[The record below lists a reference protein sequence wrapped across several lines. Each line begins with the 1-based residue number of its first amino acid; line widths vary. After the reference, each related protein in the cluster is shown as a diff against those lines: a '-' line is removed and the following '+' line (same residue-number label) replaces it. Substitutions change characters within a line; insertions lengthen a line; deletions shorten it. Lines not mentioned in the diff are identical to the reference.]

1 MNFFLANPGYFGRMN
16 TGKYVFSQIVSVLDA
31 NDFKKCVDRYKGN
44 YKIKDFSCWHQL
56 LCMMFGQL
64 ANRDSLSDL
73 VLCLQTQKSKWYHL
87 GIGTNI
93 SKSNLAHA
101 NEKRNWQIFADF
113 AYLLIAQARR
123 SILPNEALS
132 IFENNAIYAIDTTT
146 IDLCLEVFW
155 WAKFRKQKAAVK
167 LHTVLDI
174 KTEIPCYIYITDGKV
189 HEINVLDL
197 IEFEPNG
204 FYVMDRGFVDYER
217 LYSIHTQKAYFIT
230 RAKTNMKCRRI
241 YSAKVDKTT
250 GVLYDQTVLLVNFY
264 ALKQYPEK
272 LRRVKYF
279 DGETQQ
285 QFIFLTNN
293 FELPALQIALLY
305 KYRWKIEL
313 FFKWIKQH
321 LKVKSF
327 WGYSENAV
335 KVQVYVAIITF
346 VAVALVKQQ
355 LKTPLT
361 QYQILQI
368 ASLTLLNKT
377 PLNQLFQDALIQ
389 YVKEPEHNQLIM
401 F

>member
-1 MNFFLANPGYFGRMN
+1 MNN
-16 TGKYVFSQIVSVLDA
+16 GKYVFSQIVSFLDP

-44 YKIKDFSCWHQL
+44 YKVKDFTCWHQL
-56 LCMMFGQL
+56 LCMMFGQFS
-64 ANRDSLSDL
+64 NRDSLSDL

-87 GIGTNI
+87 GIGTSI

-101 NEKRNWQIFADF
+101 NEKRDWQIFADF
-113 AYLLIAQARR
+113 AYLLIAEARKII
-123 SILPNEALS
+123 SPNEDLCGFEDNN
-132 IFENNAIYAIDTTT
+132 IFAVDTTT

-155 WAKFRKQKAAVK
+155 WAKFRKHKAAIK
-167 LHTVLDI
+167 LHTMLDI
-174 KTEIPCYIYITDGKV
+174 KTEIPCYIHITDGKV
-189 HEINVLDL
+189 HEVNVLD
-197 IEFEPNG
+197 IIKFEPEG
-204 FYVMDRGFVDYER
+204 YYVMDRGFVDFKR
-217 LYSIHTQKAYFIT
+217 LYVINQQRAFFIT

-250 GVLYDQTVLLVNFY
+250 GVLYDQTILLVNHY
-264 ALKQYPEK
+264 ALKHYPEK
-272 LRRVKYF
+272 MRRVKYH
-279 DGETQQ
+279 DSETNKI
-285 QFIFLTNN
+285 FIFLTNN
-293 FELPALQIALLY
+293 FILPALKIALLY

-327 WGYSENAV
+327 WGHSENAV

-346 VAVALVKQQ
+346 VTVALVKQK

-368 ASLTLLNKT
+368 LSLTLLNKN

-389 YVKEPEHNQLIM
+389 YVKEPEHNQLIL